1 MVELVAD
8 FQNLPAG
15 LSMTIILA
23 MNLMTM
29 TWHGRYSFEA
39 GFAVVRLAPSIL
51 LVLSVVALLVFVV
64 SVANL

>member
-8 FQNLPAG
+8 FENLPAG

-29 TWHGRYSFEA
+29 SWPGRYRFEA
-39 GFAVVRLAPSIL
+39 GFAVVRLAATIL

-64 SVANL
+64 AVANL